1 MQRRRQDIE
10 FDLRRLFTEL
20 WRKLP
25 VIILCAALAAVCVGT
40 AEYFFA
46 EREYRS
52 ATKLYVQAKQEEGGI
67 LSTDMQ
73 MNTLLT
79 KDYAELIK
87 TRDVTESVIEKMQ
100 LDMTH
105 EELLSKMT
113 VRVLADTRLIEIS
126 VTDKDPGEARQILH
140 LLLPGLAA
148 LCAGAVFGGYI
159 NVQSPEEFIL
169 AGALYTLLYA
179 GLEWRFGMNDKE
191 KRLVTGPLEKVKK
204 RLRILCSGA
213 VRER

>member
-25 VIILCAALAAVCVGT
+25 VIILCTALAAVCVGT

-126 VTDKDPGEARQILH
+126 VTDKDPGEARQIIQAISKAASSH
-140 LLLPGLAA
+140 IKDVTGVEAVTTAETPNLPETPVTPRIPADAA
-148 LCAGAVFGGYI
+148 VAAIFGGGI
-159 NVQSPEEFIL
+159 SVIVL
-169 AGALYTLLYA
+169 TV
-179 GLEWRFGMNDKE
+179 RFL
-191 KRLVTGPLEKVKK
+191 RKK
-204 RLRILCSGA
+204 GIY
-213 VRER
+213 